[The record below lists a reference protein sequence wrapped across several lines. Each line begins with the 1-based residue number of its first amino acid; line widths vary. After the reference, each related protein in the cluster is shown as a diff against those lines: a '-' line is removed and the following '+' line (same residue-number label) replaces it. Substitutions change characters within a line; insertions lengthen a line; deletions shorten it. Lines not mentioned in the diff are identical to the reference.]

1 VNTLHSN
8 LNREL
13 ERVLRSIVKVKN
25 CYSYEVCSHRIEGQ
39 FGGEIME
46 QRFSEMNIYL
56 LNAPKTQNYETIKEI
71 VTKSYNLSKKIN
83 AGDPIK
89 LRNYLFSDVNDGIK
103 LINNDLL
110 FRQNGDKEAFLKE
123 ISEFDAKDNG
133 RILYRLQNNSKL
145 IDENAA
151 LIFITDNKGCELSDA
166 LKMKY
171 NKIKKQSVWIKING
185 DNIEIIQGLPSIEKE

>member
-1 VNTLHSN
+1 MNTLHSN

-13 ERVLRSIVKVKN
+13 ERVLRSIVKVKT
-25 CYSYEVCSHRIEGQ
+25 CYSYEVFSHRIEGQ

-56 LNAPKTQNYETIKEI
+56 QNSLKVQNYETIKEI
-71 VTKSYNLSKKIN
+71 VTKCYILSKKIN

-103 LINNDLL
+103 LISNDLFL
-110 FRQNGDKEAFLKE
+110 RKDGDKEAFLKE
-123 ISEFDAKDNG
+123 ISEFVANDNG
-133 RILYRLQNNSKL
+133 RILYRLQNTSKS
-145 IDENAA
+145 IDENAVF
-151 LIFITDNKGCELSDA
+151 IFITDNKGCELSDA

>member
-1 VNTLHSN
+1 MHSN

-13 ERVLRSIVKVKN
+13 ERVLRSIVKVKS

-56 LNAPKTQNYETIKEI
+56 QNSPMTQNYETIKEI
-71 VTKSYNLSKKIN
+71 VTKCYILSKKIN

-89 LRNYLFSDVNDGIK
+89 LRNFLFNDDNDGIK
-103 LINNDLL
+103 LISNDLFL
-110 FRQNGDKEAFLKE
+110 RQDGDKEAFLKE
-123 ISEFDAKDNG
+123 ISNFDAKDNC

-145 IDENAA
+145 IDENAV

-185 DNIEIIQGLPSIEKE
+185 DDIEIIQGLPSMEKE